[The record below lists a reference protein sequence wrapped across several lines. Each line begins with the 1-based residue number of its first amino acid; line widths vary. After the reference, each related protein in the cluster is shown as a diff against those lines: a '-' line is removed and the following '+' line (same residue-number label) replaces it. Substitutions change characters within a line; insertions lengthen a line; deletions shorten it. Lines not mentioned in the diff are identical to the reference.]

1 MLPGRHVTIADYLTT
16 IRRLFRDCPATIPG
30 TRREPRGNLRAVP
43 ERGRAALM
51 GAKPGG
57 RALGMAAGGA
67 SSEGS
72 RQRRGSAST
81 GENVG
86 NGIKA
91 ARECLYL
98 RRNCPLNA
106 RLCFRGIP
114 IYPRYKRAVY
124 ARFRGYFAA
133 AQKIAPENAGALCGA
148 VGTLRRWAA
157 LVGLEARRSC
167 RRSEYLQRVQ
177 PPTAGAGDT
186 PPSRRQRKA
195 PAGFEPI
202 GAGVYLELF
211 AASMSIKNGMSRIY
225 NRITRPPPPR
235 ALSPRAPSFRGRG
248 GGG

>member
-1 MLPGRHVTIADYLTT
+1 MSGWQIWQQE
-16 IRRLFRDCPATIPG
+16 C
-30 TRREPRGNLRAVP
+30 
-43 ERGRAALM
+43 RAAVA
-51 GAKPGG
+51 GA
-57 RALGMAAGGA
+57 GM
-67 SSEGS
+67 EDS
-72 RQRRGSAST
+72 RQRRGPASA
-81 GENVG
+81 N
-86 NGIKA
+86 A
-91 ARECLYL
+91 AAVSRRRGRCLYL

-106 RLCFRGIP
+106 HLCFRGIP

-133 AQKIAPENAGALCGA
+133 AQKIAPKNAGTLCRA

-202 GAGVYLELF
+202 GAGVYLEFF
-211 AASMSIKNGMSRIY
+211 AASMSIKNGISRI
-225 NRITRPPPPR
+225 
-235 ALSPRAPSFRGRG
+235 
-248 GGG
+248 

>member
-1 MLPGRHVTIADYLTT
+1 MPTISRLFADYSATAL
-16 IRRLFRDCPATIPG
+16 RLFRACAG
-30 TRREPRGNLRAVP
+30 SRAGICVQFR
-43 ERGRAALM
+43 RGRAACL
-51 GAKPGG
+51 GG
-57 RALGMAAGGA
+57 R
-67 SSEGS
+67 SGS
-72 RQRRGSAST
+72 RSAEDLRARARVAASRRRG
-81 GENVG
+81 EY
-86 NGIKA
+86 
-91 ARECLYL
+91 LYL

-106 RLCFRGIP
+106 HLCFRGIP

-133 AQKIAPENAGALCGA
+133 AQKIAPKNAGTLCRA

-202 GAGVYLELF
+202 GAGVYLEFF
-211 AASMSIKNGMSRIY
+211 AASMSIKNGISRI
-225 NRITRPPPPR
+225 
-235 ALSPRAPSFRGRG
+235 
-248 GGG
+248 

>member
-1 MLPGRHVTIADYLTT
+1 M
-16 IRRLFRDCPATIPG
+16 
-30 TRREPRGNLRAVP
+30 RREPCGNLRTVP
-43 ERGRAALM
+43 ERACHLSGWQIWQQECRAAV
-51 GAKPGG
+51 
-57 RALGMAAGGA
+57 GGA
-67 SSEGS
+67 GMEGS
-72 RQRRGSAST
+72 RQRRGPASA
-81 GENVG
+81 N
-86 NGIKA
+86 A
-91 ARECLYL
+91 AAVSRRRGECLYL

-106 RLCFRGIP
+106 RLCFMGIL

-133 AQKIAPENAGALCGA
+133 VQKIAPKNAGTLCRA

-167 RRSEYLQRVQ
+167 RRSEYLQRAQ
-177 PPTAGAGDT
+177 PPTAGAGGT

-202 GAGVYLELF
+202 GAGVYLEFF

-225 NRITRPPPPR
+225 NRITRLPPPR

>member
-1 MLPGRHVTIADYLTT
+1 MPTILRLFADYSATAL
-16 IRRLFRDCPATIPG
+16 RLFRARAG
-30 TRREPRGNLRAVP
+30 SRAVICAQFRKEDAP
-43 ERGRAALM
+43 LLWAQSLAAGHWEWLRAALARRAA
-51 GAKPGG
+51 GSAEGLRARARTWATVSRRRGG
-57 RALGMAAGGA
+57 R
-67 SSEGS
+67 
-72 RQRRGSAST
+72 
-81 GENVG
+81 
-86 NGIKA
+86 
-91 ARECLYL
+91 LYL
-98 RRNCPLNA
+98 RGNCPLNA

-133 AQKIAPENAGALCGA
+133 VQKIAPENADILFGA
-148 VGTLRRWAA
+148 VGTLRRWVA

-225 NRITRPPPPR
+225 NRITRLPPPR
-235 ALSPRAPSFRGRG
+235 ALSPRAPSLRGRG
-248 GGG
+248 AGG

>member
-1 MLPGRHVTIADYLTT
+1 MPLVWVADL
-16 IRRLFRDCPATIPG
+16 AAG
-30 TRREPRGNLRAVP
+30 APRTC
-43 ERGRAALM
+43 ERGREY
-51 GAKPGG
+51 G
-57 RALGMAAGGA
+57 R
-67 SSEGS
+67 EIS
-72 RQRRGSAST
+72 RQRGR
-81 GENVG
+81 
-86 NGIKA
+86 
-91 ARECLYL
+91 CLYL

-167 RRSEYLQRVQ
+167 RRSEYLQRAQ

-202 GAGVYLELF
+202 GAGVYLEFF